1 MQECILRDFLAKE
14 ETTNHQLLISKTNLR
29 WFSDHRSKIILSSA
43 SDVDTVEGHPNPTS
57 EEDTVESHS
66 NQFFH
71 DILEFERVLCR
82 CGLLGHDMDRPYSTI
97 SYPRHVTFCNT
108 SYLNLTIEDVQENS
122 LPFMQSAFKCLKTL
136 IELQVRCADDNIN
149 APSLVA
155 SWTSVVPSLKA
166 IRFGSVG
173 SSVSNK
179 HIISYI
185 LTYFH
190 KPGEH

>member
-1 MQECILRDFLAKE
+1 MQERILRDFLAKE

-29 WFSDHRSKIILSSA
+29 WFSDHRSKVILSPA
-43 SDVDTVEGHPNPTS
+43 SDVDTLEGHPNPTS
-57 EEDTVESHS
+57 DTNTAKGHL

-71 DILEFERVLCR
+71 DILEFESILCR
-82 CGLLGHDMDRPYSTI
+82 CGLLGHDMDRPYSII
-97 SYPRHVTFCNT
+97 SYRRHVTFCNT
-108 SYLNLTIEDVQENS
+108 YYLNFTIEDVQENS
-122 LPFMQSAFKCLKTL
+122 LYFMQSAFKCLKTL
-136 IELQVRCADDNIN
+136 TELQVSCTDDNIN

-190 KPGEH
+190 KPG